1 MHAAVATPIS
11 AGARRIG
18 VIGLGFDRERYVLHP
33 DELRFVEAL
42 AEEAGEALELAR
54 LFEAEQRALRRA
66 ARLQEVTA
74 RLARAVTTED
84 AAEGVAS
91 RGYRW
96 CRSRRGSEIAL
107 ASDDGQ
113 SLRVVPGMISG
124 ETLRLQSPILRSA

>member
-18 VIGLGFDRERYVLHP
+18 VIGLGFDRERSFSP

-84 AAEGVAS
+84 AARAIRAGLPAVSEPT
-91 RGYRW
+91 RQ
-96 CRSRRGSEIAL
+96 RSRSRATTGS
-107 ASDDGQ
+107 
-113 SLRVVPGMISG
+113 
-124 ETLRLQSPILRSA
+124 RSAWSPG

>member
-11 AGARRIG
+11 AEPPHRRHRLG
-18 VIGLGFDRERYVLHP
+18 VRPERSFSP

-84 AAEGVAS
+84 AARAILRGATGGVGADAAA
-91 RGYRW
+91 
-96 CRSRRGSEIAL
+96 IAL

-124 ETLRLQSPILRSA
+124 GTPGCTRRSRSA